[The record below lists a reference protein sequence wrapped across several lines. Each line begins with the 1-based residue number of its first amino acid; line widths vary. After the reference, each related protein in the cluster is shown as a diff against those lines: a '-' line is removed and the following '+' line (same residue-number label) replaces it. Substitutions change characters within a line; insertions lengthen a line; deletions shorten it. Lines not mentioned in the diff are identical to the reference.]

1 MKYHA
6 LIFSSNVKLN
16 DRSTGGHR
24 IATFL
29 RDEGW
34 DVEVIDFA
42 AHWKLEELKELLN
55 SRVSSNTMFFGFS
68 CFISYWNNTLTE
80 LTHHMKRS
88 YPNIKILLGGSSIA
102 FAPAP
107 KENVDYWVDGFGEKA
122 LLEVVKS
129 IVGNTPSNLM
139 FDVSSFGDKKLIKA
153 IKSYPAYPLDSYK
166 NILEKRDF
174 LKPYEWLTTEFS
186 RGCKFSCTFCNF
198 PILGVKGDNS
208 RTQDDFEEELRHNYD
223 NFGIK
228 NYFIADETFN
238 DRTEKIIKFA
248 DVVDKL
254 NFKPFF
260 SGFIR
265 ADLLIVHKDSWDPLI
280 KLGMGG
286 HYYGIETFN
295 HASAKVIK
303 KAMNPDKLK
312 SGLLEVKKY
321 FSERIDYKAT
331 ISLIA
336 GLPFETKESLL
347 DTEHWMRDNWS
358 DQNATMWPLEIE
370 DIDYQ
375 NDYTNISEFGKNL
388 LNFGIKKMENY
399 DEKLMVKMENLWD
412 SENQFDDYLGDSFH
426 RKGLKWEHETMNIIE
441 ATAISARFQKLE
453 SFNVLPSWHLNKPSI
468 IMGYEVDLPA
478 MHYFDVH
485 MLRKGIKN
493 RKKFLQD
500 YIDNKLSM

>member
-6 LIFSSNVKLN
+6 ILFSSNIRPN
-16 DRSTGGHR
+16 DRSTGSHR

-29 RDEGW
+29 RGEGW

-208 RTQDDFEEELRHNYD
+208 RTQDDFEEEMKHNYD

-260 SGFIR
+260 SGFMR
-265 ADLLIVHKDSWDPLI
+265 ADLLVTHKDSWDPLI
-280 KLGMGG
+280 KLGVGG
-286 HYYGIETFN
+286 HFYGIESFN
-295 HASAKVIK
+295 HASAKAIK
-303 KAMNPDKLK
+303 KGMNPDKLK
-312 SGLLEVKKY
+312 SGLLEVKNY
-321 FSERIDYKAT
+321 FLERMFYRGT

-347 DTEHWMRDNWS
+347 QTEQWLNNNWQ
-358 DQNATMWPLEIE
+358 DQNAMIWPLQIE

-375 NDYTNISEFGKNL
+375 NDYTNISEFGKNI

-399 DEKLMVKMENLWD
+399 DEESLTKIENLWD
-412 SENQFDDYLGDSFH
+412 IEAKFDDYLGDSFH
-426 RKGLKWEHETMNIIE
+426 RKELKWEHETMNIIE
-441 ATAISARFQKLE
+441 ATAIAGKMQK
-453 SFNVLPSWHLNKPSI
+453 SIPFNVLPNFSLDKPSMI
-468 IMGYEVDLPA
+468 IGQEVDFPA
-478 MHYFDVH
+478 MRYFDVRL
-485 MLRKGIKN
+485 LRKNTKI
-493 RKKFLQD
+493 RIKFLQD
-500 YIDNKLSM
+500 YINNKLSV